1 MPTNK
6 EHHGNHKAY
15 GLKREQKN
23 SLDNERYLLK
33 KWVWRQDLKTSN
45 RYPKHRKYRGN
56 ARLNCC
62 GIFFPSNIAVSVGV
76 FMYRFVLV
84 FRQMHL
90 KVKRFV
96 QFQNFPDDIVYMQ

>member
-1 MPTNK
+1 MCMKDYKWTDKSTTKKKEVPTNK
-6 EHHGNHKAY
+6 EHHGNHKTY

-56 ARLNCC
+56 AR
-62 GIFFPSNIAVSVGV
+62 
-76 FMYRFVLV
+76 
-84 FRQMHL
+84 
-90 KVKRFV
+90 
-96 QFQNFPDDIVYMQ
+96 